1 MQNGG
6 RLVPKMLSV
15 MAGLL
20 PCLQITTTTTI
31 IIIIIIV
38 IIIIIITIIIRT
50 IAVISWHQE
59 FLLCSQL
66 HGARK

>member
-6 RLVPKMLSV
+6 RLVPKMWSV

-31 IIIIIIV
+31 IIIIII
-38 IIIIIITIIIRT
+38 IITTTRT
-50 IAVISWHQE
+50 PSHLDGS
-59 FLLCSQL
+59 LLQPEPD
-66 HGARK
+66 